1 MKYGIYLPNYGDEI
15 SARSLAELA
24 ACADDAGWDGFFI
37 WDHIL
42 LSKSQKL
49 PMVDPWVA
57 LTAMAMNTERIKLGT
72 TVTPIARRRPWK
84 LARETATLDQ
94 LSDGRLILGV
104 GLGEPGEAEFE
115 YFGES
120 SDPKERAARLDEG
133 LDILT
138 GLWRGK
144 PFSYEGEHFQ
154 LKKMSFVPTPVQST
168 HIPIWVGG
176 FWPNKPPF
184 RRAAKWDGVIPL
196 KKEGIWLDPEDVRE
210 ILEYVHK
217 HRFEDSSFDVVVI
230 SNRDRKGKGGL
241 KGVDL
246 AGALADAGATWWLES
261 LYMSRNDLH
270 ALRDKIAM
278 GPPT

>member
-49 PMVDPWVA
+49 PMV
-57 LTAMAMNTERIKLGT
+57 
-72 TVTPIARRRPWK
+72 
-84 LARETATLDQ
+84 
-94 LSDGRLILGV
+94 
-104 GLGEPGEAEFE
+104 
-115 YFGES
+115 
-120 SDPKERAARLDEG
+120 DPKERAARLDEG

-196 KKEGIWLDPEDVRE
+196 KKEGIWLDPEDIRE

-217 HRFEDSSFDVVVI
+217 HRSEDSSFDVVVI
-230 SNRDRKGKGGL
+230 SNRDRKGKCGL